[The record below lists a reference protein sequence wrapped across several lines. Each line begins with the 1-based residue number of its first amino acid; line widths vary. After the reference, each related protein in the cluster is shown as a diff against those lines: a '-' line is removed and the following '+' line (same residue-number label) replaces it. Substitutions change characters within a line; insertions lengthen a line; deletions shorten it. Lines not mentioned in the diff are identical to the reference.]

1 MGQRLNI
8 PGIRPFVRAA
18 ALSCLALVLL
28 AAPALPAAAQSSR
41 SRKAS
46 LEGFEE
52 IDLSSIAPRYRKWL
66 TEEVGHL
73 ITFEEEDIFRR
84 LGSDSQRDAFIEG
97 FWLHRDPTPG
107 TPRNENRDE
116 WYERLAYVN
125 KFFGRGTSFDGWQTD
140 RGETYMTL
148 GAPKATYRY
157 PSDMLTYPAEIW
169 LYTADPALGL
179 PPFFYMVFYQRYGA
193 GEYRIYSPLSDGPK
207 KLLNGAGTQEVE
219 NRRNQRQYNQG
230 GFGYNPEGFDADSY
244 LVKSILGEID
254 YDLASAAFSLFPSD
268 AGMEIGVSP
277 LRSEMLLAQVQDVRN
292 VIMPDPT
299 WAYNVLTGTTES
311 DVKFETLQ
319 LDVMAYGILDAD
331 GEPFLH
337 FAANAPGE
345 HLNVSDYENNFYFT
359 FDASGS
365 VTSEGNK
372 VLQTFDVNL
381 TGDLDED
388 QAARF
393 TRNPFIYLDMVPT
406 LPGPQRLAMIMEN
419 KATNTFGQVELE
431 LDVPQAFPESLELVG
446 PILMAGAQQLPDY
459 DPFGGRYA
467 FQYRDLAMIP
477 AVDRKAFAGPP
488 LRVFQQVLL
497 PAGHDGVLTT
507 RVELIDAS
515 GSVVRSD
522 EVHYEGGGADDHG
535 VIAHVWTLDTA
546 GLGTGD
552 YVLRVSAD
560 EDLSR
565 DENLTIVPQPE
576 EAPRPFVNAQ
586 LAAPATD
593 VWVAMERA
601 RQYRVLGDLDSA
613 LIWLRDALARD
624 PDNLALRGDHVEL
637 LKSAGLY
644 QELIQVL
651 MPAVID
657 DPNNPELMLDLASA
671 YADAGEHYDAIRY
684 YERSRMVL
692 KQDSP
697 AVLNALANEYLAD
710 EQPDKARQLL
720 QRSLELDA
728 DQPEVQQMLGRLA
741 APVTHSQ
748 S

>member
-1 MGQRLNI
+1 
-8 PGIRPFVRAA
+8 
-18 ALSCLALVLL
+18 
-28 AAPALPAAAQSSR
+28 
-41 SRKAS
+41 
-46 LEGFEE
+46 
-52 IDLSSIAPRYRKWL
+52 
-66 TEEVGHL
+66 
-73 ITFEEEDIFRR
+73 
-84 LGSDSQRDAFIEG
+84 
-97 FWLHRDPTPG
+97 
-107 TPRNENRDE
+107 
-116 WYERLAYVN
+116 
-125 KFFGRGTSFDGWQTD
+125 
-140 RGETYMTL
+140 
-148 GAPKATYRY
+148 
-157 PSDMLTYPAEIW
+157 
-169 LYTADPALGL
+169 
-179 PPFFYMVFYQRYGA
+179 
-193 GEYRIYSPLSDGPK
+193 
-207 KLLNGAGTQEVE
+207 
-219 NRRNQRQYNQG
+219 
-230 GFGYNPEGFDADSY
+230 
-244 LVKSILGEID
+244 
-254 YDLASAAFSLFPSD
+254 
-268 AGMEIGVSP
+268 
-277 LRSEMLLAQVQDVRN
+277 
-292 VIMPDPT
+292 
-299 WAYNVLTGTTES
+299 
-311 DVKFETLQ
+311 
-319 LDVMAYGILDAD
+319 
-331 GEPFLH
+331 
-337 FAANAPGE
+337 
-345 HLNVSDYENNFYFT
+345 
-359 FDASGS
+359 
-365 VTSEGNK
+365 
-372 VLQTFDVNL
+372 
-381 TGDLDED
+381 
-388 QAARF
+388 
-393 TRNPFIYLDMVPT
+393 
-406 LPGPQRLAMIMEN
+406 MIMEN

-697 AVLNALANEYLAD
+697 
-710 EQPDKARQLL
+710 
-720 QRSLELDA
+720 
-728 DQPEVQQMLGRLA
+728 EVQQMLGRLA

>member
-1 MGQRLNI
+1 MGQRPNNSVVLS
-8 PGIRPFVRAA
+8 PARAA
-18 ALSCLALVLL
+18 ITSSLALLLL
-28 AAPALPAAAQSSR
+28 ATLAWPAVAQSPR
-41 SRKAS
+41 ARKAS
-46 LEGFEE
+46 LERFEE
-52 IDLSSIAPRYRKWL
+52 VDLSSIAPRYKKWL

-73 ITFEEEDIFRR
+73 ITFEEEDVFRR
-84 LGSDSQRDAFIEG
+84 LQTDSQRDIFIEE
-97 FWLHRDPTPG
+97 FWLERDPTPG

-125 KFFGRGTSFDGWQTD
+125 KFFGRGTSFEGWQTD

-148 GAPKATYRY
+148 GEPKATYRY

-179 PPFFYMVFYQRYGA
+179 PPFFYMMFYQRYGA

-207 KLLNGAGTQEVE
+207 KLLNGAGTQEIE
-219 NRRNQRQYNQG
+219 NRRNQRQYNSG
-230 GFGYNPEGFDADSY
+230 GYGYNPEGFDADAY
-244 LVKSILGEID
+244 LVRSILFEID

-268 AGMEIGVSP
+268 AGMEIGISP
-277 LRSEMLLAQVQDVRN
+277 LRSEMLLGQVQNVRN
-292 VIMPDPT
+292 VIMPDPS

-311 DVKFETLQ
+311 EVKFETLE
-319 LDVMAYGILDAD
+319 LDVVVYGIIDAD

-337 FAANAPGE
+337 FAASAPGE
-345 HLNVSDYENNFYFT
+345 HLNVSDYKNDYYFT
-359 FDASGS
+359 FDANGS
-365 VTSEGNK
+365 VTAQGNK
-372 VLQTFDVNL
+372 VLQTFEMNL

-393 TRNPFIYLDMVPT
+393 TRNAFLYLDLVPT
-406 LPGPQRLAMIMEN
+406 LPGPQRLSMMMEN

-431 LDVPQAFPESLELVG
+431 IDVPHVFPDSLALVG
-446 PILMAGAQQLPDY
+446 PIIMAGAQQLPDY
-459 DPFGGRYA
+459 DPFGDRFA

-477 AVDRKAFAGPP
+477 AVDHTAYAGPP

-497 PAGHDGVLTT
+497 PAGHDGVLTA
-507 RVELIDAS
+507 RAELRAS
-515 GSVVRSD
+515 GEVVRSD
-522 EVHYEGGGADDHG
+522 EIQYEGGEADEHG

-546 GLGTGD
+546 GLSPGE
-552 YVLRVSAD
+552 YVLRVTVG
-560 EDLSR
+560 EDLFR
-565 DENLTIVPQPE
+565 DEALTIAPQPE

-586 LAAPATD
+586 PAPPATD

-601 RQYRVLGDLDSA
+601 RQYRVVGDIDSA
-613 LIWLRDALARD
+613 LVWLRDALERD
-624 PDNLALRGDHVEL
+624 PDNLALRGEHVDL
-637 LKSAGLY
+637 LKSAGLHE
-644 QELIQVL
+644 ELIQVL
-651 MPAVID
+651 MPAVIE

-684 YERSRMVL
+684 YERSRMAL

-710 EQPDKARQLL
+710 EQRDKARQLL

-728 DQPEVQQMLGRLA
+728 DQPEIQQMLGRLA
-741 APVTHSQ
+741 APVTDSQ